1 MKQPTRGLQDFAFC
15 WTVRIS
21 GAKCPLFQLR
31 KGPHA
36 WIPHPL
42 RHLKVRLPGIWF
54 SLEVMSRPRELIP
67 RLEASGQNHRGL
79 SNLVKDN
86 GRIRGIVTGDTFRR
100 GVARTMAQQFF
111 FLPEKDEKE
120 RSVSQT
126 RPTMQPATWDHTRKE
141 KPRVASPHPSD
152 TSKRSA
158 LAPPTTRQ
166 MKWHKRRP
174 TSSSTCVPTSG
185 PQETA

>member
-1 MKQPTRGLQDFAFC
+1 MKQTTRGLQDFAFC

-21 GAKCPLFQLR
+21 GARCPLFQLR

-42 RHLKVRLPGIWF
+42 RHLEVRLPGIWF

-86 GRIRGIVTGDTFRR
+86 GRIRGIVTDDTFRR
-100 GVARTMAQQFF
+100 GVARTMAQQCAKKFEEECMPF
-111 FLPEKDEKE
+111 QYALSTRAGAYVARVV
-120 RSVSQT
+120 RSMMELD
-126 RPTMQPATWDHTRKE
+126 PTKT
-141 KPRVASPHPSD
+141 
-152 TSKRSA
+152 
-158 LAPPTTRQ
+158 
-166 MKWHKRRP
+166 
-174 TSSSTCVPTSG
+174 
-185 PQETA
+185 